1 MGRPA
6 HARGKNMGE
15 TPMLRNAERMPLLS
29 VIIPMR
35 NAEPFVRA
43 AVESVVAQEGVDLEV
58 IIVDDGS
65 LDRSVHIVKEIAD
78 PRIRMIPGPR
88 QGISAAFNAGLAA
101 AKGE

>member
-43 AVESVVAQEGVDLEV
+43 AIESVLAQGGVELEV
-58 IIVDDGS
+58 IVVDDGS
-65 LDRSVHIVKEIAD
+65 LDRSVAIVKELYD
-78 PRIRMIPGPR
+78 PRIRIVPGPR
-88 QGISAAFNAGLAA
+88 QGISAAFNAGLHAA
-101 AKGE
+101 HGE